1 MLIPEGTTDEED
13 HSPPL
18 KGWGDM
24 PLQLKQQNDQ
34 TSEL

>member
-18 KGWGDM
+18 KAWNDM
-24 PLQLKQQNDQ
+24 PLQLKKEDTQNNI
-34 TSEL
+34 

>member
-1 MLIPEGTTDEED
+1 MDSSEDQSQLQMLIPEGTTDEED

-24 PLQLKQQNDQ
+24 PL
-34 TSEL
+34 